1 MLDNTPSRTPSSPR
15 TRSTSWPGDWPVC
28 HLQTPQGDTAT
39 ISLHGAQV
47 LSWRT
52 AHHDAYHTLQERERL
67 YLSPRINWQAVA
79 QGRSAIRG
87 GIPICWPQFN
97 RRGPLPKH
105 GVARL
110 LPWTLQTQ
118 TPDSATLRL
127 RHTDVPPHLLH
138 SQAQTAGDACE
149 PLWLHAFEAT
159 LLVKLTTGGLSL
171 RLRVRNTGS
180 TPMPFTTAFH
190 GYLATAQI
198 AQTRITGAED
208 IRYWDARANANP
220 SHPVQQGPIRFA
232 GEVDRVYPAFD
243 ATLSCGDAAVRS
255 QQSASLGQTVI
266 WNPHA
271 ALCAHLLDLPPYAW
285 QHFVCIEAAQIDTPV
300 LLAPGAI
307 WQGWQTFQTN

>member
-1 MLDNTPSRTPSSPR
+1 MPGTPAQLQGPHDRPTQWPPS
-15 TRSTSWPGDWPVC
+15 WPVC
-28 HLQTPQGDTAT
+28 TLRTPQGDTAA

-52 AHHDAYHTLQERERL
+52 AHHDAYHTFQERERL
-67 YLSPRINWQAVA
+67 YLSSRINWQAVA

-110 LPWTLQTQ
+110 LPWKLQAQ
-118 TPDSATLRL
+118 TADSATLRL

-138 SQAQTAGDACE
+138 SQPKTAGEPCE

-159 LLVKLTTGGLSL
+159 LLVKLTAGSLSL
-171 RLRVRNTGS
+171 RLRVRNTGNN
-180 TPMPFTTAFH
+180 TIPFTTAFH

-208 IRYWDARANANP
+208 IRYRDARPNANP

-232 GEVDRVYPAFD
+232 GEVDRVYPAFG
-243 ATLSCGDAAVRS
+243 ATLTCGDASVRS

-266 WNPHA
+266 WIPHA
-271 ALCAHLLDLPPYAW
+271 ALCARLLDLPPYAW
-285 QHFVCIEAAQIDTPV
+285 QHFVCIEAAQIDAPV
-300 LLAPGAI
+300 LLEPGAI
-307 WQGWQTFQTN
+307 WQGWQTFEAN